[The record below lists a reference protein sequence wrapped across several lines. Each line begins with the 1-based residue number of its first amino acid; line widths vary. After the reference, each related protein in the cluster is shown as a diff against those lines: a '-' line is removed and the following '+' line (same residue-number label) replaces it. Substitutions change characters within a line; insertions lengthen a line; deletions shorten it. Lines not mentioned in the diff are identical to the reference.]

1 MKTEFIDLIKK
12 IDLQIRIKNNDE
24 EAIKLIF
31 LEIERLE
38 TIIRDY
44 EIGLESA
51 VNKLNNNLFK
61 QPNLK

>member
-51 VNKLNNNLFK
+51 ANKLNNNLFK